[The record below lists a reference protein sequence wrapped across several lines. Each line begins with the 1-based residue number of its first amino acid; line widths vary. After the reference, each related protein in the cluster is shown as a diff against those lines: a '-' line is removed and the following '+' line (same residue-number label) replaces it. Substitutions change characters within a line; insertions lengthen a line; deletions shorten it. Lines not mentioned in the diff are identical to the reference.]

1 MTHRVLVADDE
12 KSIRLTVCQALAPL
26 KIEVDEAADGKE
38 ALRKLGGGDYDLVLV
53 DLRMPEMDG
62 IEMLKQM
69 RSTGSATTAVVVTAY
84 GTIDS
89 AVEAMKLGAVD
100 FVEKPFSPD
109 ELRSV
114 VRGALER
121 RLAAPEYDQCLEHA
135 RAEIERMHFAEAGPW
150 VRRAL
155 ALEPSR
161 ADAYNL
167 LGVLEDLT
175 NHPHQAQK
183 YYRAAL
189 EIDPKHK
196 AARDNLERSTTMG
209 EGRGR
214 IQLGDSPRRGR
225 HRSVA

>member
-1 MTHRVLVADDE
+1 MAHRILVVDDE
-12 KSIRLTVCQALAPL
+12 PSLRLTLSQALDPL
-26 KIEVDEAADGKE
+26 KLEVDEASDGRD
-38 ALRKLGGGDYDLVLV
+38 ALRKLDGCDYDLVLL

-62 IEMLKQM
+62 IEVLKRM
-69 RSTGSATTAVVVTAY
+69 RSAGCKATALVVTAY

-100 FVEKPFSPD
+100 FLEKPFSPD
-109 ELRSV
+109 EIRTV
-114 VRGALER
+114 VSGALER
-121 RLAAPEYDQCLEHA
+121 RLAAPSYEECLERA
-135 RAEIERMHFAEAGPW
+135 RAEIEQTRFGEAAPW

-175 NHPHQAQK
+175 SHPNQAQK

-189 EIDPKHK
+189 ELDPKHK

-214 IQLGDSPRRGR
+214 IQLGDSPRRGGR
-225 HRSVA
+225 RSVA